1 MKKKTTKKKKIIE
14 TVVEPAKVKSA
25 AKIKVA
31 APVDASGASEAK
43 VNPAVKVKKAK
54 VVLPATKGKSLVI
67 VESPAKIK
75 TISKILGSD
84 YVITSSYGHIRD
96 LPKSKLGID
105 IEDNFKPGYIIM
117 RKQIKN
123 VNALKKMAAASNG
136 VYLATDPD
144 REGEAI
150 AWHLSEIL
158 GMPPDKF
165 WRVSFDEITA
175 PAVKEAFN
183 QPRKI
188 SINLVNAQQTRRF
201 LDRIMGYKLS
211 PLLWD
216 KITRGLSAGR
226 VQSVALRLVVELER
240 AIRSFKPQEHWKITA
255 DLSAHQNKNIF
266 NAVLNKLNDSNVGSP
281 MDGSANIWIG
291 SETESK
297 KLVERLGASD
307 FKVLGITERDSNQ
320 YPAPPFITSTLQ
332 QTASIK
338 LNFSPRKTMMIA
350 QQLYEGVELPE
361 GPAGLITYMRTD
373 SVRVSEVAINECRG
387 FIAKHFGEGLLNP
400 EARRYKPSKQSQQAH
415 EAIRPTYP
423 AKMSET
429 IAQYL
434 TRDQYKLYTLIWKR
448 FTATQMK
455 PAAWKS
461 KSVEIE
467 SQLAPSLELEVFS
480 NDKRHKLIAEKILAS
495 VASGQ
500 NGAVLEKIITILS
513 RNKQD
518 DETARKIIEALGQ
531 NVEDKALAAR
541 IIGIMDET
549 VDGALILEKMNVA
562 RCLWSANERRLVS
575 PGFMTLYNPEEQLL
589 PGLKESGQL
598 DVSQIIPAQSFTEP
612 PPYYNEASLVKV
624 LEKYGIGRPSTYAP
638 IIATIQD
645 RGYVI
650 KRARQLTPTDL
661 GLLVNDKLVPFFED
675 IINTQFTARIE
686 EELDLIE
693 EGKKELVP
701 TLKEFYAPFAKDL
714 EKAQAEMTS
723 EKGKESGGKC
733 PLCNSPI
740 VERWSRFGKFLS
752 CSAFPECR
760 YTASLKPKQEP
771 EKTDQVCEKC
781 GKPMVIRFNRRRR
794 TRFIACSG
802 YPDCKNAKPFKK
814 PGEEAEAAPE
824 PAKKQSPSLE
834 ETEANGVDATES
846 R

>member
-1 MKKKTTKKKKIIE
+1 MKKKTKKKIAD
-14 TVVEPAKVKSA
+14 V
-25 AKIKVA
+25 
-31 APVDASGASEAK
+31 SGASKAK
-43 VNPAVKVKKAK
+43 AKPATKIKFKSPIDASVPEDAIVKPAVKGKKAK

-75 TISKILGSD
+75 TISKILGDD

-175 PAVKEAFN
+175 PAVKEAFSH
-183 QPRKI
+183 PRKI
-188 SINLVNAQQTRRF
+188 SITLVNAQQTRRF

-226 VQSVALRLVVELER
+226 VQSVALRLVVERER

-255 DLSAHQNKNIF
+255 DLSAHQGKDIF
-266 NAVLNKLNDSNVGSP
+266 NATLYKLNDSNVGSP

-291 SETESK
+291 SEAESK
-297 KLVERLGASD
+297 KLVERLKASD

-350 QQLYEGVELPE
+350 QQLYEGVDLPE

-373 SVRVSEVAINECRG
+373 SVRVSEVAIKECRG
-387 FIAKHFGEGLLNP
+387 FITKHFGEGLLNP
-400 EARRYKPSKQSQQAH
+400 EARHYKPSKQSQQAH

-423 AKMSET
+423 AKMPDD

-480 NDKRHKLIAEKILAS
+480 NDKRHKIIAEKILAAIS
-495 VASGQ
+495 KGE

-518 DETARKIIEALGQ
+518 DETARKIIEALGG
-531 NVEDKALAAR
+531 NVEDKALTAR

-562 RCLWSANERRLVS
+562 RCLWSANERRLVA

-589 PGLKESGQL
+589 PGLKESGKL
-598 DVSQIIPAQSFTEP
+598 DVAQIIPAQSFTEP

-661 GLLVNDKLVPFFED
+661 GLLVNDKLVPFFDD

-714 EKAQAEMTS
+714 EKAQLEMTS
-723 EKGKESGGKC
+723 EKGKQSGGNC
-733 PLCNSPI
+733 PLCNNPI

-760 YTASLKPKQEP
+760 HTASLKPKQEP

-814 PGEEAEAAPE
+814 PGEEAEAVPE
-824 PAKKQSPSLE
+824 PARKQNPSVE
-834 ETEANGVDATES
+834 DTES
-846 R
+846 NGASSEEATN

>member
-226 VQSVALRLVVELER
+226 VQSVALRLVVERER

-361 GPAGLITYMRTD
+361 GPAGLIT
-373 SVRVSEVAINECRG
+373 
-387 FIAKHFGEGLLNP
+387 
-400 EARRYKPSKQSQQAH
+400 
-415 EAIRPTYP
+415 
-423 AKMSET
+423 
-429 IAQYL
+429 
-434 TRDQYKLYTLIWKR
+434 
-448 FTATQMK
+448 
-455 PAAWKS
+455 
-461 KSVEIE
+461 
-467 SQLAPSLELEVFS
+467 
-480 NDKRHKLIAEKILAS
+480 
-495 VASGQ
+495 
-500 NGAVLEKIITILS
+500 
-513 RNKQD
+513 
-518 DETARKIIEALGQ
+518 
-531 NVEDKALAAR
+531 
-541 IIGIMDET
+541 
-549 VDGALILEKMNVA
+549 
-562 RCLWSANERRLVS
+562 
-575 PGFMTLYNPEEQLL
+575 
-589 PGLKESGQL
+589 
-598 DVSQIIPAQSFTEP
+598 
-612 PPYYNEASLVKV
+612 
-624 LEKYGIGRPSTYAP
+624 
-638 IIATIQD
+638 
-645 RGYVI
+645 
-650 KRARQLTPTDL
+650 RARP
-661 GLLVNDKLVPFFED
+661 
-675 IINTQFTARIE
+675 
-686 EELDLIE
+686 
-693 EGKKELVP
+693 
-701 TLKEFYAPFAKDL
+701 
-714 EKAQAEMTS
+714 
-723 EKGKESGGKC
+723 
-733 PLCNSPI
+733 
-740 VERWSRFGKFLS
+740 
-752 CSAFPECR
+752 
-760 YTASLKPKQEP
+760 
-771 EKTDQVCEKC
+771 
-781 GKPMVIRFNRRRR
+781 
-794 TRFIACSG
+794 
-802 YPDCKNAKPFKK
+802 
-814 PGEEAEAAPE
+814 
-824 PAKKQSPSLE
+824 
-834 ETEANGVDATES
+834 
-846 R
+846 